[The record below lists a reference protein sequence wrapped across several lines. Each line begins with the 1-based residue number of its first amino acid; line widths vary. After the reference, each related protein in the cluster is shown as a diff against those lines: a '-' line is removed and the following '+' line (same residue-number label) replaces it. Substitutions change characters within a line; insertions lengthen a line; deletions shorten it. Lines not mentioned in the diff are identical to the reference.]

1 MWEREGGRLK
11 RFRDSPTCCM
21 EERRGRSTFP
31 FPWDFSRPRACR
43 RWFGPYPPRFCPVVL
58 FHRTK
63 KTTLN
68 ISILSVF
75 PTKEYIYIYIYKC
88 LEREWT
94 AGVKIKNSLRVRST
108 SLLLIEF
115 IKKEEKNY
123 RITLEK
129 GERKKREK
137 KKKQEKHN
145 KLSHSLSRIINLF
158 SKIEVNRH
166 FLESSRNRDFFL
178 VMLSIISIIFLFY
191 INK

>member
-1 MWEREGGRLK
+1 MR
-11 RFRDSPTCCM
+11 
-21 EERRGRSTFP
+21 ERRGEVKAISGQPYLLHGRTQRP
-31 FPWDFSRPRACR
+31 QHFSIPV
-43 RWFGPYPPRFCPVVL
+43 RFFSASRMSALIWSIPSSILSSCSVSSYE
-58 FHRTK
+58 

-178 VMLSIISIIFLFY
+178 VMLSITSIIFLFY